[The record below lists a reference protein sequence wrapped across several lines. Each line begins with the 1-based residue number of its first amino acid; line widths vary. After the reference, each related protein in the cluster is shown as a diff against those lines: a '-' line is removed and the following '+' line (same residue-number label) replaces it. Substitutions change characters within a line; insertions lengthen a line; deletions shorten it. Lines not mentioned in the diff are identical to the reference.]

1 MTTEHTSVTIL
12 LAENDEGHAELIL
25 EQLRSAGVSNEIIRF
40 RDGQELW
47 DYLMAAGRRTSPYG
61 GHGFLLL
68 LDIVMP
74 GLDGPEILRRI
85 KTDKQWHN
93 LSIIMLTTTNDP
105 REIEKCYTLGC
116 NCYITKPMKY
126 EHFAGTLKKLGLSL
140 MVVQTP
146 KIPPQD
152 EQGGQ
157 QT

>member
-1 MTTEHTSVTIL
+1 MTTEHTNVTIL
-12 LAENDEGHAELIL
+12 IAEDDEGHAELIL

-47 DYLMAAGRRTSPYG
+47 DYLMAEGRRTSQYD

-74 GLDGPEILRRI
+74 RLDGLEVLRRI

-93 LSIIMLTTTNDP
+93 LPIIMLTTTDDP
-105 REIEKCYTLGC
+105 REIENCYTLGC
-116 NCYITKPMKY
+116 NCYITKPMEYKRFT
-126 EHFAGTLKKLGLSL
+126 EMLKRLGLFL

-152 EQGGQ
+152 RQGRQ
-157 QT
+157 RT